1 MSVSKV
7 IKNKQP
13 SLEKRDNRVGIYFL
27 LPSIIVLLV
36 IVAYPVIYSFVM
48 SFHRWR
54 PIEIQRPFVG
64 LANYLRVVTDSRFF
78 QSIINTFIYAIAG
91 ACLKVLLGF
100 GLAIMLN
107 KKFVGRSLARVLLML
122 PWVFPVTAS
131 VTAWNWMFDGMYGI
145 FNVLLSRLG
154 VIETYI
160 NFLGQK
166 GIALSCVLL
175 VGVWMG
181 YPQMMMILAGLQSI
195 PEEMYEAAKVEGAGP
210 FTTFFNITVPSIAN
224 VLSMTIILSIIW
236 TFNAFNVIWLMTRGG
251 SGTHTN
257 FHL

>member
-54 PIEIQRPFVG
+54 PIETQRPFVG

-100 GLAIMLN
+100 GLAI
-107 KKFVGRSLARVLLML
+107 
-122 PWVFPVTAS
+122 
-131 VTAWNWMFDGMYGI
+131 I
-145 FNVLLSRLG
+145 
-154 VIETYI
+154 
-160 NFLGQK
+160 
-166 GIALSCVLL
+166 
-175 VGVWMG
+175 
-181 YPQMMMILAGLQSI
+181 
-195 PEEMYEAAKVEGAGP
+195 
-210 FTTFFNITVPSIAN
+210 
-224 VLSMTIILSIIW
+224 
-236 TFNAFNVIWLMTRGG
+236 
-251 SGTHTN
+251 
-257 FHL
+257 